1 MRLNYLLAQCGK
13 VAATLLLLLMLG
25 ACAASSLNFAK
36 QLTNQPAKIQANFVE
51 VMSYAK
57 RSEAAY
63 STPEI
68 IRQRFPQTIRVAVP
82 ENTKVQYFLE
92 MSPEQ
97 KTQTISIRGTANFID
112 VLLDAEIFI
121 EESVGLGIP
130 VHTGF
135 QRLALRVY
143 EDVKPY
149 LHKDYKTRLTGHS
162 LGAAVAAILMLYMQ
176 DDGYTVERVI
186 NFGQPKFTTA
196 LGAKRFADVPLL
208 RVVDSDDVVPLLPPR
223 LLRHPVHGPYEHL
236 GEEVILLGGTSF
248 IQLNEHDSSVVSV
261 DSFWRN
267 IKHASLKDHKMKR
280 YLMRIAPKQSDPQQV
295 SYVAWREG
303 QRKRSA
309 QFQ

>member
-1 MRLNYLLAQCGK
+1 MRLNYLLAQCCR
-13 VAATLLLLLMLG
+13 VAAALLLLLLLG

-36 QLTNQPAKIQANFVE
+36 QLTNQPAGIQTDFVE
-51 VMSYAK
+51 VMSYAE

-63 STPEI
+63 ASPEI

-92 MSPEQ
+92 MSAEE

-112 VLLDAEIFI
+112 VLLDAETVI
-121 EESVGLGIP
+121 EESVSLGIP

-143 EDVKPY
+143 DDVKPY

-162 LGAAVAAILMLYMQ
+162 LGAAVAAILILYLQ
-176 DDGYTVERVI
+176 DDGYTVDRAI

-196 LGAKRFADVPLL
+196 LGAKRFKDIPLL

-223 LLRHPVHGPYEHL
+223 LLRDPLHGPYEHL

-248 IQLNEHDSSVVSV
+248 IQLNKHDSSLVSV

-267 IKHASLKDHKMKR
+267 IRHASLKDHKMKR
-280 YLMRIAPKQSDPQQV
+280 YLMRIAPKQSDAQQV
-295 SYVAWREG
+295 DYVTWRESE
-303 QRKRSA
+303 RKRSP
-309 QFQ
+309 QLQ